1 MEDAAK
7 DCPPGF
13 KRRNRFTNK
22 KGREHPSICVK
33 PTGLTPQLKKTS
45 SSSWSRS
52 LNRIECPPGK
62 VLRKSYVRRFKSSI
76 MKKGYTVKR
85 HLGKEYHIKP
95 GQSSVHVKA
104 SCVKQNPKPPAFNK
118 IITYL
123 KKGELAKHGYVY
135 LKNKEERHSALKKAV
150 EEFGPLNVYNK
161 LKIVMNL
168 SRYKIPAAASIFNED
183 SEWLKNNYK
192 L

>member
-1 MEDAAK
+1 MDDGVK

-33 PTGLTPQLKKTS
+33 RSGLTPQVKKS
-45 SSSWSRS
+45 SSSLSRR
-52 LNRIECPPGK
+52 LNKIECPPGK
-62 VLRKSYVRRFKSSI
+62 VLRKSYVRRFKSNI

-85 HLGKEYHIKP
+85 HSGKEYHIKP

-135 LKNKEERHSALKKAV
+135 LKNKEERHLALKKAV
-150 EEFGPLNVYNK
+150 DEFGPLNVFNK

-168 SRYKIPAAASIFNED
+168 SRYKIPAAANIFNED

-192 L
+192 F

>member
-1 MEDAAK
+1 MDDAVK

-22 KGREHPSICVK
+22 KGHEHPSICVK
-33 PTGLTPQLKKTS
+33 PTGFTPKLKNS
-45 SSSWSRS
+45 SSSRR
-52 LNRIECPPGK
+52 LNRTECPPGK
-62 VLRKSYVRRFKSSI
+62 VLRKGYVRRFKSSI

-85 HLGKEYHIKP
+85 HSGKEYHIKP
-95 GQSSVHVKA
+95 GKSSVHVKA
-104 SCVKQNPKPPAFNK
+104 SCVKQNPKAPAFNK
-118 IITYL
+118 IISYL

-135 LKNKEERHSALKKAV
+135 LKNTEERHLALKKAV

-168 SRYKIPAAASIFNED
+168 SRYKIPEAASIFSED
-183 SEWLKNNYK
+183 SEWLKNNYNF
-192 L
+192 